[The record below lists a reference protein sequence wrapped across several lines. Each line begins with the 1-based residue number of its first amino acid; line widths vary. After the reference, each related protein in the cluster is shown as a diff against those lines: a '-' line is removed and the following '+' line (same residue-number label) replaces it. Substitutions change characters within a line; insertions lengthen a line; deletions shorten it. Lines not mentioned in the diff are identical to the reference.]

1 MTDNV
6 SFSCIEAIANKRH
19 WKEAYMRCLI
29 VSLES
34 FQKGIIPEEVK
45 QYIDSCEIEPFIILD
60 ESSKIKTNNP
70 CKESKKSKRTQAILK
85 LNKTG
90 QRCILTGTFMSKS
103 PVNAYDQMNF
113 LKDGFF
119 PESIFSFAE
128 HYVIRRTLPSV
139 RGTRIT
145 ITQKDYETIRK
156 RLLRFKDN
164 EVMLKNAI
172 NSVCSFYGVSIE
184 DCRHIMEHEEYTPF
198 KNMEELWQRIGDVC
212 LKVDRKTST
221 DLPPK
226 VYKVYNVDIT
236 KEQLKLYLQLQN
248 QHCTDRVTVDNGL
261 KLYLRFQDICNGYE
275 PVETEELTESGQH
288 KVELV
293 PLKENPKLDMLEEVI
308 EEIGNSQVV
317 IWCSRTKLLY
327 DAEKRMRDLGYT
339 TAIYDGKISKDERE
353 KGYQS
358 FAEGKTQL
366 IFINQASGAYGLD
379 GLKEADYAVYLCNS
393 YSVEQRLQS
402 ENRIYRGNITRN
414 KYIIDLTLKGTVE
427 EKITACLK
435 LGEELLD
442 TGRTDVE
449 LFKYF
454 GK

>member
-1 MTDNV
+1 MK
-6 SFSCIEAIANKRH
+6 A
-19 WKEAYMRCLI
+19 LI

-34 FQKGIIPEEVK
+34 FQKGEVPEEVMK
-45 QYIDSCEIEPFIILD
+45 YIESQSVEPFIILD

-85 LNKTG
+85 LNDVG
-90 QRCILTGTFMSKS
+90 ERCILTGTFMTKS
-103 PVNAYDQMNF
+103 PVNVYDQMNF
-113 LKDGFF
+113 LKKGFF
-119 PESIFSFAE
+119 PESMFAFAE
-128 HYVIRRTLPSV
+128 HYEIRRTLPSV
-139 RGTRIT
+139 RGARIT
-145 ITQKDYETIRK
+145 ITQKDYEIIRN
-156 RLLRFKDN
+156 RLL
-164 EVMLKNAI
+164 KNRDDDTMFLNAV
-172 NSVCSFYGVSIE
+172 NSICSFYGISRE
-184 DCRHIMEHEEYTPF
+184 DCAHILRNKEYTPF

-226 VYKVYNVDIT
+226 VYKVYDVGIT
-236 KEQLKLYLQLQN
+236 KEQLKLYMQLQN
-248 QHCTDRVTVDNGL
+248 LHCTDNITVDNGL

-366 IFINQASGAYGLD
+366 IFINQSSGAYGLD

-427 EKITACLK
+427 DRVTEALK
-435 LGEELLD
+435 QGKELLD
-442 TGRTDVE
+442 TGTTDVE
-449 LFKYF
+449 IFKYYSENA
-454 GK
+454 

>member
-1 MTDNV
+1 MK
-6 SFSCIEAIANKRH
+6 S
-19 WKEAYMRCLI
+19 LI

-34 FQKGIIPEEVK
+34 FQKGEIPEEVK

-139 RGTRIT
+139 RGARVT

-198 KNMEELWQRIGDVC
+198 KNIDELWSRIGDTC
-212 LKVDRKTST
+212 IKVDREMSC
-221 DLPPK
+221 DIPPK
-226 VYKVYNVDIT
+226 IYKSYNVSLT

-248 QHCTDRVTVDNGL
+248 QHCTDRITVDNGL
-261 KLYLRFQDICNGYE
+261 KLYLRFQDVCNGYE
-275 PVETEELTESGQH
+275 PVETEEINENGHH
-288 KVELV
+288 KVELI

-308 EEIGNSQVV
+308 DEIGNKQVV

-327 DAEKRMRDLGYT
+327 DAENRMRGLGYT
-339 TAIYDGKISKDERE
+339 TAIYDGKIGRDKRE
-353 KGYQS
+353 QGYKS
-358 FAEGKTQL
+358 FAKGETQL
-366 IFINQASGAYGLD
+366 LFANPRSAGYGLD
-379 GLKEADYAVYLCNS
+379 GLKNCNYAIYLCNS
-393 YSVEQRLQS
+393 YSVEERLQS
-402 ENRIYRGNITRN
+402 ENRIYRGTITCA
-414 KYIIDLTLKGTVE
+414 KMIIDIQCINTCEQRVVE
-427 EKITACLK
+427 ALK
-435 LGEELLD
+435 LGKELVDCGTTDISLFTYGGNNEE
-442 TGRTDVE
+442 
-449 LFKYF
+449 
-454 GK
+454 